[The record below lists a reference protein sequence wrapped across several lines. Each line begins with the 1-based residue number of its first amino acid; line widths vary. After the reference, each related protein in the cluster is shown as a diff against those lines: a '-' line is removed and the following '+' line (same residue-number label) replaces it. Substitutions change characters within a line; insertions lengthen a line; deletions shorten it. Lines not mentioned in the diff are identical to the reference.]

1 VKPPTATTISV
12 SDARRSLHALI
23 QRAQREGESYIITRH
38 GEPAA
43 TLVPVSVYED
53 WQGQEREA
61 FFDLVRDMQKEA
73 DLSPEEA
80 DRVAE
85 DAASEI
91 RSEI

>member
-1 VKPPTATTISV
+1 MATTVSL

-38 GEPAA
+38 GGPAA

-61 FFDLVRDMQKEA
+61 FFNLVRDMQKEA
-73 DLSPEEA
+73 DLSCEEA
-80 DRVAE
+80 DRAARDAVAGVRNE
-85 DAASEI
+85 G
-91 RSEI
+91 